1 MKKTLY
7 PIFIFIVSA
16 ITAFA
21 QEAVE
26 VKKVDFNKT
35 DDDWIQMEIELNCG
49 DNKLPDA
56 RDSRFV
62 EEIKVK
68 VYLAY
73 ESKYAETFDYYSS
86 ELEIVIMEK
95 GENYNVYFYLPGLIV
110 ERDQIQPQEPKYYYV
125 EVSVKGA
132 LQPPRKGSKAFSP
145 NIPNLPAL
153 TTFTSNAAGQNEH
166 LLMPVYFCPAEYLGR
181 VSDMPTFLRRDVRK

>member
-56 RDSRFV
+56 RDSRFF

-95 GENYNVYFYLPGLIV
+95 GENYNVDFYLPGLIV

-125 EVSVKGA
+125 EGSVKGA
-132 LQPPRKGSKAFSP
+132 LQPPRKGSLQ
-145 NIPNLPAL
+145 IYVDHEGTL
-153 TTFTSNAAGQNEH
+153 
-166 LLMPVYFCPAEYLGR
+166 
-181 VSDMPTFLRRDVRK
+181 